1 MQKTILGAAIAA
13 ICGLG
18 TSAAMAQQA
27 STSKVEL
34 WGIADAAIRHTNNE
48 GKNKSGLTKMMGG
61 GMSQSRWGINV
72 EEDLGGGSKAIAHL
86 EHRFNLDTGE
96 KNASDP
102 FFQLAYVGLQGPYGR
117 LTMGRQWNVLFD
129 VVSSTYAS
137 FPYSPYMDAYKP
149 ELGMAAGARTSNV
162 LKYAIATPDKTWA
175 ASVQYSFDEG
185 NKDTS
190 SIENTISNI
199 APEFINQQVE
209 GIAGFNPGLTA
220 NTPLAGIKNST
231 QLGPY
236 YNALISGAQN
246 AVRNSDPDSSLGKQ
260 VAPSLTPVAT
270 GSLKTFG
277 GFLRYSKN
285 GISAGGGYLRT
296 YLPAGTKLDAWTLG
310 GSYRK
315 DKIYI
320 NLGYGEN
327 KIKNREIFNPNAP
340 GATLGDFAKF
350 EARRL
355 ADQTI
360 INAFWQGQTNG
371 GFQAGDADKRT
382 MYKLGFGYQITP
394 QINAGVH
401 YYHAK
406 QKGSV
411 SGKSNGKADFVV
423 ALANYAFSKRT
434 DAYFGVDHTKVRG
447 GEDMYLDRTSKA
459 RSRTGITVGL
469 RHRF

>member
-48 GKNKSGLTKMMGG
+48 GADKGSLTKMIGG

-72 EEDLGGGSKAIAHL
+72 EEDLGGGTKALVHL

-96 KNASDP
+96 KDATAP
-102 FFQLAYVGLQGPYGR
+102 FFQLSYIGLQGPYGR

-149 ELGMAAGARTSNV
+149 ELGMAAGARSSNS
-162 LKYAIATPDKTWA
+162 LKYLLATPDRRWVGA
-175 ASVQYSFDEG
+175 LQYSFKEG
-185 NKDTS
+185 N
-190 SIENTISNI
+190 NTKAVSKE
-199 APEFINQQVE
+199 ALAYAQL
-209 GIAGFNPGLTA
+209 AGLGGALGLPYT
-220 NTPLAGIKNST
+220 TPLPYPTPSSPVTIPGNQIIDGMIKNIDPKNPAPGSENLVSAAEST
-231 QLGPY
+231 G
-236 YNALISGAQN
+236 
-246 AVRNSDPDSSLGKQ
+246 R
-260 VAPSLTPVAT
+260 
-270 GSLKTFG
+270 GSLKTAG
-277 GFLRYSKN
+277 GFLRYSQN
-285 GISAGGGYLRT
+285 GISVGGGYLRT
-296 YLPAGTKLDAWTLG
+296 YLPGKTKLNAWTLG

-315 DKIYI
+315 DKIYA
-320 NLGYGEN
+320 NVGYGVN
-327 KIKNREIFNPNAP
+327 KVKRPSFT
-340 GATLGDFAKF
+340 GTTLQEYIEYKASTYV
-350 EARRL
+350 
-355 ADQTI
+355 DQQVL
-360 INAFWQGQTNG
+360 NAFWQGQTNG

-411 SGKSNGKADFVV
+411 SGKSNGKADFMV
-423 ALANYAFSKRT
+423 ALVNYAFSKRT
-434 DAYFGVDHTKVRG
+434 DAYFGIDHTKVRG
-447 GEDMYLDRTSKA
+447 GEDMYLDKESEA

>member
-48 GKNKSGLTKMMGG
+48 GENKSGLTKMMGG

-72 EEDLGGGSKAIAHL
+72 EEDLGGGTKALVHL

-96 KNASDP
+96 KNANDP
-102 FFQLAYVGLQGPYGR
+102 FFQLSYVGLQGPYGR

-149 ELGMAAGARTSNV
+149 ELGMAAGARSSNS
-162 LKYAIATPDKTWA
+162 LKYLLATPDRRWVGA
-175 ASVQYSFDEG
+175 LQYSFDEG
-185 NKDTS
+185 NKTNAVKAAAVNYAQS
-190 SIENTISNI
+190 EFPSIPM
-199 APEFINQQVE
+199 A
-209 GIAGFNPGLTA
+209 
-220 NTPLAGIKNST
+220 TPLAF
-231 QLGPY
+231 
-236 YNALISGAQN
+236 
-246 AVRNSDPDSSLGKQ
+246 
-260 VAPSLTPVAT
+260 APSATAQIDDKIAGIDPAAPAPGTDGLINSVKSSAT
-270 GSLKTFG
+270 GALKTAG
-277 GFLRYSKN
+277 GFIRYSQD
-285 GISAGGGYLRT
+285 GISVGGGYLRT
-296 YLPAGTKLDAWTLG
+296 YLPGKTKLDAWTLG

-315 DKIYI
+315 DKLYI
-320 NLGYGEN
+320 NAGYGVN
-327 KIKNREIFNPNAP
+327 KVKRPSFNGTTVQDYVEYA
-340 GATLGDFAKF
+340 ASMYV
-350 EARRL
+350 
-355 ADQTI
+355 DQQVL
-360 INAFWQGQTNG
+360 NAFWQGQTSG

-394 QINAGVH
+394 QINTGVH

-406 QKGSV
+406 QKGSE
-411 SGKSNGKADFVV
+411 SGASNGKADFIV

-447 GEDMYLDRTSKA
+447 GSKMFISDNGA

>member
-48 GKNKSGLTKMMGG
+48 GENKSGLTKMMGG

-72 EEDLGGGSKAIAHL
+72 EEDLGGGTKALVHL

-96 KNASDP
+96 KNANDP
-102 FFQLAYVGLQGPYGR
+102 FFQLSYVGLQGPYGR

-149 ELGMAAGARTSNV
+149 ELGMAAGARSSNS
-162 LKYAIATPDKTWA
+162 LKYLLATPDRRWVGA
-175 ASVQYSFDEG
+175 LQYSFDEG
-185 NKDTS
+185 NNTKAVQKAAVSFAEQAIPGGPVSPGDLALAPVNPAAIAMVNGMIDKIDPDKPAPGTEGLIKNVTS
-190 SIENTISNI
+190 S
-199 APEFINQQVE
+199 
-209 GIAGFNPGLTA
+209 
-220 NTPLAGIKNST
+220 
-231 QLGPY
+231 
-236 YNALISGAQN
+236 
-246 AVRNSDPDSSLGKQ
+246 
-260 VAPSLTPVAT
+260 AT
-270 GSLKTFG
+270 GALKTAG
-277 GFLRYSKN
+277 GFIRYSQN
-285 GISAGGGYLRT
+285 GISIGGGYLRT
-296 YLPAGTKLDAWTLG
+296 YLPGKTKLDAWTFG

-315 DKIYI
+315 DKIYV
-320 NLGYGEN
+320 NAGYGVN
-327 KIKNREIFNPNAP
+327 KVKRPQFTGTTTQEYIEYA
-340 GATLGDFAKF
+340 ASMYV
-350 EARRL
+350 
-355 ADQTI
+355 DQQVL
-360 INAFWQGQTNG
+360 NAFWQGQTNG

-406 QKGSV
+406 QKGSE
-411 SGKSNGKADFVV
+411 SGASNGKADFIV

-447 GEDMYLDRTSKA
+447 GSKMFISDNGA
-459 RSRTGITVGL
+459 RSRTGITLGL

>member
-48 GKNKSGLTKMMGG
+48 GANKGSLTKMIGG

-72 EEDLGGGSKAIAHL
+72 EEDLGGGTKALVHL

-96 KNASDP
+96 KDATAP
-102 FFQLAYVGLQGPYGR
+102 FFQLSYIGLQGPYGR

-149 ELGMAAGARTSNV
+149 ELGMAAGARTSNS
-162 LKYAIATPDKTWA
+162 LKYLLATPDRRWVGA
-175 ASVQYSFDEG
+175 LQYSFHEG
-185 NKDTS
+185 NQNTS
-190 SIENTISNI
+190 AVENTL
-199 APEFINQQVE
+199 A
-209 GIAGFNPGLTA
+209 AAAPGLINSQLPPGAPSVTGTTTLGQIA
-220 NTPLAGIKNST
+220 NAIGPQNLAALMSGVKSTINNADPNSPLGQA
-231 QLGPY
+231 
-236 YNALISGAQN
+236 
-246 AVRNSDPDSSLGKQ
+246 
-260 VAPSLTPVAT
+260 VAPSLSPIAT

-277 GFLRYSKN
+277 GFLRYSQD
-285 GISAGGGYLRT
+285 GISVGGGYLRT
-296 YLPAGTKLDAWTLG
+296 HLPAGTKLDAWTLG

-315 DKIYI
+315 DKLYV
-320 NLGYGEN
+320 NLGYGAN
-327 KIKNREIFNPNAP
+327 KIKNRETFNQTANS
-340 GATLGDFAKF
+340 TISDIAKF

-355 ADQTI
+355 VDQTI
-360 INAFWQGQTNG
+360 INGFWQGQTNG
-371 GFQAGDADKRT
+371 GFLAGDSDKRT

-394 QINAGVH
+394 QINAGIH

-406 QKGSV
+406 QKGSA
-411 SGKSNGKADFVV
+411 SGNYNGKADFVV